1 MSITTFISSFAPGDE
16 GSIHACNLDADSGSF
31 ELINEHKDV
40 ENPFFLALG
49 PGNTRLYSIH
59 VPGGFGDAGQV
70 VGFNTNLD
78 TGELTRINA
87 ASAHGGAACYVDVDG
102 TGKVVVAANYGSGDI
117 TSLPVNDDGSLGEP
131 ASHFQHEGSSVDE
144 SRQQG
149 PHAHCIVVSPDNKY
163 VYSND
168 LGLDKIM
175 NYKLDVE
182 TATLAPNKQ
191 PFARTLPGAGPRHF
205 AFHPSKDFAYAINEL
220 HNSVT
225 VFIYEPDTGSLLEQ
239 QTISTLPDDWEG
251 TSHTADVKL
260 TPDGRFLY
268 GTNRGHD
275 SIAIYS
281 VGDDGLL
288 TLVGIEPSLGGG
300 PQNLAITPDG
310 SLLIVA
316 NMPDNKVV
324 TFRINADTGEITHT
338 GATYEIK
345 SPSCIMLAV

>member
-1 MSITTFISSFAPGDE
+1 
-16 GSIHACNLDADSGSF
+16 
-31 ELINEHKDV
+31 
-40 ENPFFLALG
+40 
-49 PGNTRLYSIH
+49 
-59 VPGGFGDAGQV
+59 
-70 VGFNTNLD
+70 
-78 TGELTRINA
+78 
-87 ASAHGGAACYVDVDG
+87 VDVDG

>member
-1 MSITTFISSFAPGDE
+1 MSITTFISSFVAGDE
-16 GSIHACNLDADSGSF
+16 GSIHVCKLDTDSGSL

-40 ENPFFLALG
+40 ENPFFIALG
-49 PGNTRLYSIH
+49 PGNKRLYSIH
-59 VPGGFGDAGQV
+59 VPGGFGDAGQIA
-70 VGFNTNLD
+70 GFNTDLE
-78 TGELTRINA
+78 TGKLTRINA
-87 ASAHGGAACYVDVDG
+87 QSVHGGAACYVDVDA

-117 TSLPVNDDGSLGEP
+117 TSFPVNEDGSLEES
-131 ASHFQHEGSSVDE
+131 ASHFQHEGSSIDKG
-144 SRQQG
+144 RQEG
-149 PHAHCIVVSPDNKY
+149 PHAHCIVVSPNNKH
-163 VYSND
+163 VYSSD

-175 NYKLDVE
+175 YYKLDAE
-182 TATLAPNKQ
+182 TATLTPNKQ

-205 AFHPSKDFAYAINEL
+205 TFHPCRDFAYGINEM

-251 TSHTADVKL
+251 TSHCADLKL

-275 SIAIYS
+275 SLAIYS
-281 VGDDGLL
+281 VGEDGLL
-288 TLVGIEPSLGGG
+288 TLVGIEPSLGRG

-310 SLLIVA
+310 SLLVVA
-316 NMPDNKVV
+316 NMPGNNVV
-324 TFRINADTGEITHT
+324 TFRINPKTGELTHT
-338 GATYEIK
+338 GATYQIK